1 MNKGIFWLITNQSGE
16 KELLCI
22 KVACDAMG
30 DPKEQVMFSS
40 KSGEN
45 FNHKAEWSK
54 LSPRLTLGK
63 PFNYFPRGRVEI
75 RKGKVTVFCHP
86 ELIQP
91 PYRNWIIRDFEIP
104 ESSRFVADGSAHY
117 QADTM

>member
-30 DPKEQVMFSS
+30 DPKEPVMFSS

-63 PFNYFPRGRVEI
+63 PFNYFPRGHRNQKRQGNRVLPSGTYPTPI
-75 RKGKVTVFCHP
+75 SKLDHKG
-86 ELIQP
+86 L
-91 PYRNWIIRDFEIP
+91 
-104 ESSRFVADGSAHY
+104 
-117 QADTM
+117 